1 MTSAEEDHRDGGFSM
16 VEVVVAMMLLA
27 LIAVALLPA
36 LVSGMQLSIGQA
48 QKGAAIRIAN
58 SVIEDARAE
67 PTCAA
72 INALSG
78 TESDGRGGTLTVVA
92 SSPDCAS
99 EKAVDFTV
107 TVSDRDAATLY
118 TAHAIVYVP

>member
-1 MTSAEEDHRDGGFSM
+1 MISKKPAPAVDRSFMTSAEDSGDGGFSM

-27 LIAVALLPA
+27 LVAVAVLPA
-36 LVSGMQLSIGQA
+36 LISGLQLSVGQA

-72 INALSG
+72 IGALG
-78 TESDGRGGTLTVVA
+78 GMESDGRGGTLTVVA
-92 SSPDCAS
+92 SAPGC
-99 EKAVDFTV
+99 EPTK
-107 TVSDRDAATLY
+107 
-118 TAHAIVYVP
+118 